1 MSEFFVHYPQISY
14 DIFGTKP
21 AKVKT
26 VINLMERAKLK
37 STILNDVVSYF
48 PYSIKENFRPD
59 HVADEIYGDVKYTWL
74 IFLINDM
81 VDPLYDWPLGTRE
94 FGAYI
99 KNKYGSLTIAKNSIH
114 QYEQILRHRIEA
126 TGTTDAIP
134 EACIVVDYET
144 YIALAPQSG
153 HHHEGEIHGSVHRKI
168 KYCYDW
174 EVDRNEAKR
183 DIKLIDRLYVADILS
198 EHAEKLE

>member
-14 DIFGTKP
+14 DISGTKP

-26 VINLMERAKLK
+26 VINLMERAKIK
-37 STILNDVVSYF
+37 NVVMDDIIAYF
-48 PYSIKENFRPD
+48 PYSIKENQRPD
-59 HVADEIYGDVKYTWL
+59 HVSVEIYGDVKYTWL
-74 IFLINDM
+74 IFLINGIT
-81 VDPLYDWPLGTRE
+81 DPIYDWPLGTRE

-99 KNKYGSLTIAKNSIH
+99 KDKYGSLTIAKNTIYH
-114 QYEQILRHRIEA
+114 YEKILRTRVEA

-134 EACIVVDYET
+134 EAKLEIDET
-144 YIALAPQSG
+144 TYDTLDSDA
-153 HHHEGEIHGSVHRKI
+153 RNI